1 MRSAHLTRAAV
12 AGCALAALAVQFSP
26 AYAGSTAKPA
36 ADSSTGT
43 ASVFKVNPVQSSGN
57 ENLTDD
63 NDSATAVPASEY
75 ATVQLRNLDGSG
87 YLTGKWVTVQSAT
100 GTPAYSPT
108 NTFVYDRSQDQF
120 EQVMAYF

>member
-1 MRSAHLTRAAV
+1 MRSAHLTRVAV

-26 AYAGSTAKPA
+26 AYAGSSGSTAKPA
-36 ADSSTGT
+36 AGSTGT
-43 ASVFKVNPVQSSGN
+43 ASVFKANPVQSSGN

-87 YLTGKWVTVQSAT
+87 YLTLVRNAFAARGI
-100 GTPAYSPT
+100 
-108 NTFVYDRSQDQF
+108 TF
-120 EQVMAYF
+120 